1 MKLSICTVL
10 IMGLLTF
17 SSFNIN
23 PTYKMAKLKYSGGG
37 DWYGDRTAL
46 PNLIK
51 FCNENLK
58 TNFAHAWGQAPIID
72 HLLGRPCTKIPVYI
86 LLVHSS

>member
-1 MKLSICTVL
+1 M
-10 IMGLLTF
+10 
-17 SSFNIN
+17 SSFSG

-46 PNLIK
+46 PNLAK

-58 TNFAHAWGQAPIID
+58 TNFQDSRRSSRSRQRRNIQLS
-72 HLLGRPCTKIPVYI
+72 HLCL
-86 LLVHSS
+86 

>member
-1 MKLSICTVL
+1 MKTAKIFCFAFAA
-10 IMGLLTF
+10 IMFMSG
-17 SSFNIN
+17 FNN
-23 PTYKMAKLKYSGGG
+23 PAYKIARLKYNGGG

-58 TNFAHAWGQAPIID
+58 TNFEADDDVVEVGSS
-72 HLLGRPCTKIPVYI
+72 
-86 LLVHSS
+86 LLV

>member
-1 MKLSICTVL
+1 MKKLVYGAILLS
-10 IMGLLTF
+10 LLTL
-17 SSFNIN
+17 SSFNA

-58 TNFAHAWGQAPIID
+58 TNFD
-72 HLLGRPCTKIPVYI
+72 REDDV
-86 LLVHSS
+86 V